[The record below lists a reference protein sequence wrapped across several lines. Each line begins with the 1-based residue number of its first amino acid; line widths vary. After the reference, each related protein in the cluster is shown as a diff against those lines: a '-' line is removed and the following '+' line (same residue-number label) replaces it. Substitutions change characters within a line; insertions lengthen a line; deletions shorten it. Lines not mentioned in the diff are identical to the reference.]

1 MNVLSPLL
9 TLGSLARLSAEASF
23 GSTPFTSQYSG
34 RYICSSNRCTV
45 NTDTDAEVASGRIQ
59 VGAESGGWATD
70 TVPACWAPVAAGGS
84 EP

>member
-9 TLGSLARLSAEASF
+9 TLGSPARLSADASF

-45 NTDTDAEVASGRIQ
+45 NTEMDAEVASGRIQ
-59 VGAESGGWATD
+59 VGAASGGWATD
-70 TVPACWAPVAAGGS
+70 TVPARWAPVAAART

>member
-1 MNVLSPLL
+1 MNLLPPLL
-9 TLGSLARLSAEASF
+9 TLGSVARLSAGSSV

-34 RYICSSNRCTV
+34 RYICWSNRCTV
-45 NTDTDAEVASGRIQ
+45 NTEMDAEVASGRIQ

-70 TVPACWAPVAAGGS
+70 TVPACSAPVAGVGT